1 MKYGCLMRD
10 KMILRVMV
18 LKNRIS
24 VFIRP
29 NAFPTPEDPIEL
41 NLNVSLSWKMKW
53 NVFLSGVLGTY
64 KNMWCEVSE
73 HSTNLGGCL
82 H

>member
-1 MKYGCLMRD
+1 MKYGCLMSD
-10 KMILRVMV
+10 KMILSHGFE
-18 LKNRIS
+18 K
-24 VFIRP
+24 P
-29 NAFPTPEDPIEL
+29 NFRFHPSKHLSHYEDPIVL

-53 NVFLSGVLGTY
+53 NVFLSSVLGTY

-73 HSTNLGGCL
+73 HSTNLGWCL